1 MNMPFPLQLAIL
13 AILYLFYGYCYGRLF
28 SRAGAPAWQAY
39 VPLLNIVT
47 LLRIVQR
54 PRWWI
59 ILLLGSHTIVVLSQ
73 QARSFVPLIALL
85 VELGIGLHVMIDLAH
100 RFGKGTFY
108 GIILGVFSPIMV
120 PVLAFGTSAY
130 VKANVDGIVSTGQ

>member
-1 MNMPFPLQLAIL
+1 MNMPFPVQLAIL

-28 SRAGAPAWQAY
+28 SRAGTQAWHAY

-120 PVLAFGTSAY
+120 PVLAFGNSTYSRADTPASTS
-130 VKANVDGIVSTGQ
+130 V